1 MIRKLVSS
9 GAHWWMLLVT
19 AGLFV
24 LVATLVDLR
33 PVVDENFFFS
43 TRDVAVRQSTKIDTR
58 FHTSPE
64 LILAVSSHEI
74 SSPTYL
80 GRIARLTQAIRSID
94 EVTSAKSLTA
104 GPKPVLGPSP

>member
-1 MIRKLVSS
+1 MIRKLASS

-24 LVATLVDLR
+24 LVATLVDLK

-43 TRDVAVRQSTKIDTR
+43 SRDPAVRQSAKIDNR
-58 FHTSPE
+58 FHASPE
-64 LILAVSSHEI
+64 LILAVSSHDI

-80 GRIARLTQAIRSID
+80 AHFI
-94 EVTSAKSLTA
+94 SLMLDKRT
-104 GPKPVLGPSP
+104 